1 MMKRKAISLAVSI
14 VMILSAMTFTVSAD
28 AGDAKTLL
36 GDDFTQWY
44 TVKDDKA
51 FSPTVEKIS
60 GVDTFVPPAA
70 IKKKLSTPIDFDSE
84 NVYYASWVQS
94 MDETGTSSVY
104 LKTGF
109 VNFAGGATQ
118 ETQDGRTELVWIG
131 DGTEIP
137 GTKIAVQKSM
147 NNKDDTN
154 NKVNVGT
161 LYNVLMK
168 IEAHTTVADE
178 VSVKFWPV
186 DSSEPLNW
194 WGEVS
199 ETATGK
205 REYFG
210 IVTYIKTHFGNLNVE
225 VYSGDKATAANN
237 LISDAKKY
245 VGGTADTAP
254 NVDENT
260 DVINGGVV
268 YNSAKNIVALKDKTY
283 VKEVALTQ
291 IVTSDTGTKYN
302 RASKIAEGGSY
313 SLVAKIANDSNA
325 VISDRKYFV
334 AAASYDKYGA
344 MQRVKLC
351 LVDSASAAANG
362 GLAKTTGLLF
372 DNITAAE
379 AEGYI
384 RLYIW
389 DAQTLAPIIN
399 GVTVDGT
406 KMINY

>member
-1 MMKRKAISLAVSI
+1 MKRKAISLAVC
-14 VMILSAMTFTVSAD
+14 VAMILSAMTFSVSAD
-28 AGDAKTLL
+28 ADEAKTLL
-36 GDDFTQWY
+36 KDDFTQWY

-60 GVDTFVPPAA
+60 GVDTFAPPAA

-94 MDETGTSSVY
+94 MDETGSSSVY
-104 LKTGF
+104 LKAGF
-109 VNFAGGATQ
+109 VNFASGATQ

-168 IEAHTTVADE
+168 IEAHTTDKDK

-225 VYSGDKATAANN
+225 VYSGDKATAADK
-237 LISDAKKY
+237 LISDAKAY
-245 VGGTADTAP
+245 VSGTADTAP
-254 NVDENT
+254 NADENT

-268 YNSAKNIVALKDKTY
+268 YNSAKNIITLKNSTY
-283 VKEVALTQ
+283 VKDIVVADANN
-291 IVTSDTGTKYN
+291 SFGTV
-302 RASKIAEGGSY
+302 ASIKEGGSY
-313 SLVAKIANDSNA
+313 SLVAKIANDSNS
-325 VISDRKYFV
+325 VISDRKYFA

-351 LVDSASAAANG
+351 LVDSASAAVNG
-362 GLAKTTGLLF
+362 GDPAKTKGLLF